1 VRKKRGCLI
10 EKKKRNWE
18 KMVLTAEK
26 KNCGNGNGTS
36 ESHAFLLRK
45 GIIKHSNPIWPS
57 GLPV

>member
-26 KNCGNGNGTS
+26 KKTVAMEMEHLKVMHSCCVK
-36 ESHAFLLRK
+36 ES
-45 GIIKHSNPIWPS
+45 
-57 GLPV
+57 